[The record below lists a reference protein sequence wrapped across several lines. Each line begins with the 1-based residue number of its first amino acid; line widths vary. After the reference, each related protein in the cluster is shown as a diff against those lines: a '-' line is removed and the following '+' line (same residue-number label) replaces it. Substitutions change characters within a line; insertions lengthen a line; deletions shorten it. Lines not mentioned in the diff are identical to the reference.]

1 MSKSKFFTLNWG
13 DLKKSLQI
21 VVISTAIPAVVVILN
36 EGRFPVLDDIKTIG
50 LISLGA
56 WISYLTKN
64 LLTNSQDEFL
74 SDEPK

>member
-74 SDEPK
+74 TDEPK

>member
-21 VVISTAIPAVVVILN
+21 VAISTAIPAIVVILN

>member
-21 VVISTAIPAVVVILN
+21 VVISTAIPAVVVIFN